1 MMPEGKLS
9 LRRLWVLMVTAFVDM
24 IGFALIMPL
33 LPFFATR
40 FGASPSMVGVL
51 IAIFALAQLVSAPLW
66 GRLSDRF
73 GRRPVLLGG
82 QALAAGSFLMFAGA
96 DSVWLLLASRFL
108 QGIGGGTIS
117 AAQAYVGDAVGPEE
131 RAKALGWITACS
143 SAGVMVGPAIASLS
157 VRYSYAA
164 PGLIAA
170 LLALLSFLFAWRWL
184 PESSAPRLAGETLPQ
199 RPPLLGA
206 LADVLRRPGETIST
220 LIWIYSAAMMAFMAL
235 NGVMA
240 LYLAAHFGVTER
252 NIGWFYLV
260 IGAVS
265 VVMRALVLGIL
276 VERFGEVRVLR
287 LGALILAFGLATAP
301 FATHPLLFLAC
312 AACIPTGTSLLFP
325 STTSLVSR
333 YSPRESMGQSL
344 GVQQAMGGISRM
356 LGPLWATAIFER
368 VGHAQPFWIGA
379 ALVLATALF
388 SLKLKPRR

>member
-1 MMPEGKLS
+1 MTEGKLE
-9 LRRLWVLMVTAFVDM
+9 LKRLWVLMITAFVDM

-40 FGASPSMVGVL
+40 FGASPSIIGVL
-51 IAIFALAQLVSAPLW
+51 IAIFALAQLISAPLW

-82 QALAAGSFLMFAGA
+82 QALAAASFLMFAAA

-117 AAQAYVGDAVGPEE
+117 AAQAYVGDAVGPDE

-170 LLALLSFLFAWRWL
+170 AMSLASLVFAWRWL
-184 PESSAPRLAGETLPQ
+184 PESSAPRIKGEALPL

-206 LADVLRRPGETIST
+206 IANVLRRPGETVSA

-235 NGVMA
+235 NGIMA
-240 LYLAAHFGVTER
+240 LYLAAQFGVTER

-265 VVMRALVLGIL
+265 VVMRAIVLGKA
-276 VERFGEVRVLR
+276 VARFGEVRVLR
-287 LGALILAFGLATAP
+287 IGALLLALGMATAP
-301 FATHPLLFLAC
+301 LATHPLLFLLSAS
-312 AACIPTGTSLLFP
+312 CIPAGTSLLFP

-333 YSPRESMGQSL
+333 HSPKDSMGQSL

-368 VGHAQPFWIGA
+368 LGHAQPFWIGA
-379 ALVLATALF
+379 ALVLATVLF
-388 SLKLKPRR
+388 SLRLKPRAR